1 MRLTGGLLFAA
12 LAAGLA
18 SATPAAADW
27 ADTHKAL
34 RIGFLATGGAAYDLR
49 KLEPFRAYLQVSI
62 GLPVELVPAGNYAAL
77 IDAEATDR
85 VQYAIHSATSYVT
98 TAARCRCIEPLVV
111 PAAFDGAKGFYAV
124 LLARADSAIASP
136 ADGKGKILAVTGDDS
151 IAGRL
156 VPLKYLAREGI
167 DPTTHFASV
176 VQAADPGAAIASL
189 QAGMVDLAV
198 GWSSLT
204 GDRATG
210 YDFGVLTS
218 LVQARTL
225 SMDSVKVVWQSPLI
239 PFGPHAVRSD
249 LPDDLKARLRDAL
262 TGMAASAPVALDA
275 VDRSPIGGGGFA
287 PITAADYAVV
297 ADLIGITDVS
307 GLSGEGLT
315 PDVPPL
321 GGSRAPAGAAAPVS
335 P

>member
-1 MRLTGGLLFAA
+1 MHRKSLLVLAA
-12 LAAGLA
+12 LAGLA
-18 SATPAAADW
+18 ATAPAAADW
-27 ADTHKAL
+27 QDTHKAL
-34 RIGFLATGGAAYDLR
+34 RVGFLATDGAAYDLR
-49 KLEPFRAYLQVSI
+49 KLEPFRAYLQASI
-62 GLPVELVPAGNYAAL
+62 GMPVELVPAVTYTAL

-98 TAARCRCIEPLVV
+98 TAARCRCIEPLAV
-111 PAAFDGAKGFYAV
+111 PAAFDGAKGFHSII
-124 LLARADSAIASP
+124 LARADSAIRGPGDA
-136 ADGKGKILAVTGDDS
+136 AGKTLAVTADDS

-156 VPLKYLAREGI
+156 VPLKYLARDGI
-167 DPTTHFASV
+167 DSAGHFGSV
-176 VQAADPGAAIASL
+176 VEATDPAAAIAAL

-204 GDRATG
+204 GDPTVG

-225 SMDSVKVVWQSPLI
+225 SMDSIRIVWQSPLI

-249 LPDDLKARLRDAL
+249 LPDDLKARLLTAL

-275 VDRSPIGGGGFA
+275 VDRSPIGGGGFVPVVA
-287 PITAADYAVV
+287 SDYAVV
-297 ADLIGITDVS
+297 ADLIGVTDVN
-307 GLSGEGLT
+307 GLT
-315 PDVPPL
+315 TLKP
-321 GGSRAPAGAAAPVS
+321 SAPALPAIATPPGGVAAPR